1 MNKFLSSFFLLLFSL
16 QAFSQNMPR
25 PSAHEISIAPQWA
38 QLMYAG
44 NPNVFEVDRAFRA
57 YYREH
62 DFEKS
67 YHTQYYK
74 RWRRAVDAHVNVQGF
89 AEMPSEEDVLRAREE
104 FSENMASGNRA
115 GNWSLVGPM
124 IAYNTG
130 GNPVSVQ
137 SNIYAI
143 DQAPSNS
150 NVLYCGSETG
160 ECYRSS
166 DGGNTWNNISLN
178 DPLDGAVR
186 SIDIHPTDPNTVF
199 IGSGSRVY
207 KSTNGGSSWTE
218 VLYEWQLRA
227 NEILINP
234 SNPNIVLVAANSGVF
249 RTTNG
254 GTNWTELYDESGWD
268 LKHNTGNT
276 DIVYLL
282 KHSDALDICQFL
294 RSTDAG
300 ANFTVQ
306 SNGWFSSSDPD
317 RNDGGARLAVT
328 DADPNRI
335 YAYLIGEAKA
345 GDTGYIGVWKSTD
358 GGTTWTLPNGPAGGP
373 YDADHMNLAIGTVN
387 WQYHQGYYNCAL
399 MASHT
404 DPDQI
409 RLGGLNLYG
418 SDDGG
423 ATFYPLAGYV
433 GGPYSMHVDMQDFR
447 AIGNTTWITTDGGI
461 YRSTDF
467 FNSANFESRM
477 YGIHSSDYWGFG
489 SGWNEDVLIG
499 GLYHNGNLSFH
510 ENYGYGNF
518 LQLGGGEPASG
529 YVNQGENRR
538 VYSSDING
546 KIMPLNIGDPVQN
559 VGFGIDPNER
569 YWAAEST
576 ELEFDPRC
584 YSIAYTGKDHQ
595 LWRTEDK
602 GTTFTLF
609 HEFGSDEDNRI
620 TYVEQS
626 WSDPDVMYVCQQNV
640 NPSSSGTLWKTM
652 DAGQNWST
660 IALPSVS
667 NSRKMLIQVDP
678 TDHQKVW
685 IAFESSSNGQ
695 RVYRSVNGG
704 SSWTNLTTSTL
715 NGQYPHSLNL
725 IGGTD
730 GGIYLSTNNTIFYRN
745 NTMSDWVDFG
755 DGLPVSLNTCIARPF
770 YRDGKIRI
778 ASYGKG
784 IWESSLQEQPT
795 VPIAQIMVDKM
806 QTTQHCEADTF
817 HYVCHSMLNHT
828 NATWEWTFQG
838 GTPAI
843 GNSWSENVTYAN
855 PGTHLTILKVT
866 DGDGDFDIDSLYIT
880 IDAYQPLSTLSES
893 FEAVFPPAGFEL
905 VNADEDITWEQ
916 ETGFGGF
923 GTSDQC
929 MKIRGYDYWPG
940 GAEDDAIVSMDMTY
954 LQDAELTFDVA
965 YARYASNYTDSLEVL
980 VSTDCGD
987 NYTSLYFKGGS
998 DLATAPDFSA
1008 SPFIPAAN
1016 QWRTET
1022 IDLSSYMGNGDVL
1035 IVFRSHTGWGQ
1046 NVYVDNINLTA
1057 VNVVG
1062 VEETEPDTYLS
1073 IYPNPVAQSGTLH
1086 LHTNLNEMIDVEI
1099 FSSEGKHVYRGK
1111 HTPTGS
1117 ISISGLAPGAYV
1129 SVLRTSELIKKG
1141 VLVVQ

>member
-1 MNKFLSSFFLLLFSL
+1 MKKLLSAILLLLAMGASAQHML
-16 QAFSQNMPR
+16 R
-25 PSAHEISIAPQWA
+25 PSNHEISVAPTWA
-38 QLMYAG
+38 QMMYSE
-44 NPNVFEVDRAFRA
+44 NPNVFAVDKSFRE
-57 YYREH
+57 YYRQH

-74 RWRRAVDAHVNVQGF
+74 RWRREVDQYVNVAGF
-89 AEMPSEEDVLRAREE
+89 VEMPSEQDFLREREAL
-104 FSENMASGNRA
+104 SESLNSNRA
-115 GNWSLVGPM
+115 GNWSLVGPLV
-124 IAYNTG
+124 AYDTG
-130 GNPVSVQ
+130 GEPTAEQ

-143 DQAPSNS
+143 DQAPSNA

-160 ECYRSS
+160 ECYRSN
-166 DGGNTWNNISLN
+166 DGGNSWNNVSLN
-178 DPLDGAVR
+178 DPLNGGVNA
-186 SIDIHPTDPNTVF
+186 IEIHPTDPNTVY
-199 IGSGSRVY
+199 IGSGSYIY
-207 KSTNGGSSWTE
+207 KSTDGGVTWNS
-218 VLYEWQLRA
+218 VLYEWQLNA

-234 SNPNIVLVAANSGVF
+234 ANPNIVMVAANSGVF

-254 GTNWTELYDESGWD
+254 GTNWSELYNESGWD
-268 LKHNTGNT
+268 LKTNTANSNT
-276 DIVYLL
+276 VYLL
-282 KHSDALDICQFL
+282 KHSNALNICQFL

-306 SNGWFSSSDPD
+306 SSGWFSSTDPD

-328 DADPNRI
+328 NADPNRI

-358 GGTTWTLPNGPAGGP
+358 GGSTWTLPNGPAGGP
-373 YDADHMNLAIGTVN
+373 YDANHMNLAIGTVN

-399 MASHT
+399 MASNT
-404 DPDQI
+404 NPDQF

-423 ATFYPLAGYV
+423 ATFYALAGYV

-447 AIGNTTWITTDGGI
+447 AIGNTTWITCDGGI
-461 YRSTDF
+461 YRSDDF
-467 FNSANFESRM
+467 FTSANFEPRM

-510 ENYGYGNF
+510 ENYGDGNF

-546 KIMPLNIGDPVQN
+546 KIMPENIGDPVQN

-595 LWRTEDK
+595 LWRTDDK

-609 HEFGSDEDNRI
+609 KEFGSDTENRI
-620 TYVEQS
+620 TYIEQS
-626 WSDPDVMYVCQQNV
+626 WSNPDVMYVCQQNV
-640 NPSSSGTLWKTM
+640 NPSSSGTLWKTT
-652 DAGQNWST
+652 DGGQNWST

-678 TDHQKVW
+678 TDHQKIW

-695 RVYRSVNGG
+695 RVYKSVNGG
-704 SSWTNLTTSTL
+704 ANWTNLTTSTL
-715 NGQYPHSLNL
+715 NGQAPHSLNL

-730 GGIYLSTNNTIFYRN
+730 GGIYLATNHTIFYRN
-745 NTMSDWVDFG
+745 NSMNDWVDFG
-755 DGLPVSLNTCIARPF
+755 DGLPVDLNTCIARPF
-770 YRDGKIRI
+770 YRDGKMRI

-784 IWESSLQEQPT
+784 IWESNFYEHPS
-795 VPIAQIMVDKM
+795 VPIAQVMVDKLE
-806 QTTQHCEADTF
+806 TTQHCEADTF

-838 GTPAI
+838 GTPTTA
-843 GNSWSENVTYAN
+843 NTWSANVVYNT

-866 DGDGDFDIDSLYIT
+866 DGDGDFSIDSLYIT
-880 IDAYQPLSTLSES
+880 IDAFQPLTTLSET
-893 FEAVFPPAGFEL
+893 FEAAFPPAGFEL

-916 ETGFGGF
+916 ETGFGAY
-923 GTSDQC
+923 GTSSRC
-929 MKIRGYDYWPG
+929 MKIRGFDYWPG
-940 GAEDDAIVSMDMTY
+940 GDEDDAIVSMDMTY

-965 YARYASNYTDSLEVL
+965 YARYAVNYSDSLEVL
-980 VSTDCGD
+980 ISTDCGA
-987 NYTSLYFKGGS
+987 NYTSVYFKGGS

-1008 SPFIPAAN
+1008 SAFVPAAN
-1016 QWRTET
+1016 EWRTET
-1022 IDLSSYMGNGDVL
+1022 IDLSAYMGNGDVL
-1035 IVFRSHTGWGQ
+1035 INFRSHTGWGQ
-1046 NVYVDNINLTA
+1046 NVYVDNINLSA
-1057 VNVVG
+1057 VNVVA
-1062 VEETEPDTYLS
+1062 VEEAEAKKILS
-1073 IYPNPVAQSGTLH
+1073 IYPNPMAQNGVLH
-1086 LHTNLNEMIDVEI
+1086 LYSNVNEMIDVEI
-1099 FSSEGKHVYRGK
+1099 YSSEGRRVYRSR
-1111 HTPTGS
+1111 HSPVST
-1117 ISISGLAPGAYV
+1117 ISVSGLASGVYV
-1129 SVLRTSELIKKG
+1129 SVLRSSTLIRKE

>member
-1 MNKFLSSFFLLLFSL
+1 MKKILSSLFLLVFSL
-16 QAFSQNMPR
+16 TAFSQNMFR
-25 PSAHEISIAPQWA
+25 PSERDISVAPQWA
-38 QLMYAG
+38 QLMYAE
-44 NPNVFEVDRAFRA
+44 NPNVFEVDRAFRE
-57 YYREH
+57 YYRQH

-74 RWRRAVDAHVNVQGF
+74 RWRRTIDDHINTLGF
-89 AEMPSEEDVLRAREE
+89 AEMPSEQDMLRLHEE
-104 FSENMASGNRA
+104 GLEHIGSQNRA

-124 IAYNTG
+124 IAYNTA
-130 GNPVSVQ
+130 GNPVSQQ
-137 SNIYAI
+137 SNIYSI

-150 NVLYCGSETG
+150 NILYCGSETG
-160 ECYRSS
+160 ECYRSA
-166 DGGNTWNNISLN
+166 DGGNSWNNVSLN

-186 SIDIHPTDPNTVF
+186 SIDIHPTDPNTVY

-207 KSTNGGSSWTE
+207 KSTNGGTTWAE
-218 VLYEWQLRA
+218 VLYEWQLNA

-254 GTNWTELYDESGWD
+254 GTNWTELFNESGWD
-268 LKHNTGNT
+268 LKHNTSNNN
-276 DIVYLL
+276 IVYML
-282 KHSDALDICQFL
+282 KHSNALNICQFL

-300 ANFTVQ
+300 ANFSVQ
-306 SNGWFSSSDPD
+306 SSGWFSSSDPD
-317 RNDGGARLAVT
+317 RNDGGGRLAVS
-328 DADPNRI
+328 DADPNRV

-358 GGTTWTLPNGPAGGP
+358 GGSSWTLPNGPAGGP

-399 MASHT
+399 MASNT

-447 AIGNTTWITTDGGI
+447 NIGNTTWLTCDGGI

-467 FNSANFESRM
+467 FSSAGFESRM

-499 GLYHNGNLSFH
+499 GLYHNGNLSYH
-510 ENYGYGNF
+510 ENYGDGNF

-546 KIMPLNIGDPVQN
+546 KIMPENIGDPVQN

-584 YSIAYTGKDHQ
+584 YSNAYTGKDHQ

-609 HEFGSDEDNRI
+609 KSFGTDTENRI
-620 TYVEQS
+620 TYIEQS
-626 WSDPDVMYVCQQNV
+626 WSNPNVMYVCQQNV
-640 NPSSSGTLWKTM
+640 NPSSSGTLWKTT
-652 DAGQNWST
+652 DGGQNWNS

-695 RVYRSVNGG
+695 RVYKSVNGG
-704 SSWTNLTTSTL
+704 ATWTNLTTSTL
-715 NGQYPHSLNL
+715 NGNAPHSLNL

-730 GGIYLSTNNTIFYRN
+730 GGIYLATNNTIFYRN
-745 NTMSDWVDFG
+745 NGMNDWVDFG

-770 YRDGKIRI
+770 YRDGKMRI

-784 IWESSLQEQPT
+784 IWESSFQEQPS
-795 VPIAQIMVDKM
+795 VPVAQIMVDKL
-806 QTTQHCEADTF
+806 QITQHCEQDTF
-817 HYVCHSMLNHT
+817 YYVDHSMLNHT
-828 NATWEWTFQG
+828 NAVWQWTFQG
-838 GTPAI
+838 GTPST
-843 GNSWSENVTYAN
+843 GNTWNEKVTYAN
-855 PGTHLTILKVT
+855 PGTYLTILKVT

-880 IDAYQPLSTLSES
+880 VNAYQPLTTLSEN
-893 FEAVFPPAGFEL
+893 FETIFPPTGFEIK
-905 VNADEDITWEQ
+905 NADEDITWELKNDV
-916 ETGFGGF
+916 GGF
-923 GTSDQC
+923 GTSAQC
-929 MKIRGYDYWPG
+929 MFIRGYDYTSVG
-940 GAEDDAIVSMDMTY
+940 QDDDAVVSVDMTY
-954 LQDAELTFDVA
+954 LQDAWLTFDVA
-965 YARYASNYTDSLEVL
+965 YARWGGGYTDTLEVL
-980 VSTDCGD
+980 VSTDCGA
-987 NYTSLYFKGGS
+987 NYQSLYFKGGT
-998 DLATAPDFSA
+998 DIATAPDYQDGW
-1008 SPFIPAAN
+1008 FIPTSSE
-1016 QWRTET
+1016 WRTDSV
-1022 IDLSSYMGNGDVL
+1022 DLNSYMGNNDVL
-1035 IVFRSHTGWGQ
+1035 IVFRFHCGWGQ
-1046 NVYVDNINLTA
+1046 NMYIDNINLSA

-1062 VEETEPDTYLS
+1062 VAEAKPETILS
-1073 IYPNPVAQSGTLH
+1073 IYPNPVAQNGTLQ
-1086 LHTNLNEMIDVEI
+1086 LYSNVKEMIDVEI
-1099 FSSEGKHVYRGK
+1099 YSTEGKRIYRAK
-1111 HTPTGS
+1111 HNPNS
-1117 ISISGLAPGAYV
+1117 AIPMQGLAQGSYIC
-1129 SVLRTSELIKKG
+1129 VLRTSNFIKKQ
-1141 VLVVQ
+1141 LFVVH

>member
-1 MNKFLSSFFLLLFSL
+1 MKKLLPAFFLLLATFGYA
-16 QAFSQNMPR
+16 QKMFR
-25 PSAHEISIAPQWA
+25 PSAHDISIAPAWA
-38 QLMYAG
+38 QMMYSQD
-44 NPNVFEVDRAFRA
+44 PNVFAVDRAFRD

-74 RWRRAVDAHVNVQGF
+74 RWRRAVDAYVNTQGF
-89 AEMPSEEDVLRAREE
+89 AEMPSEQDFLREREE
-104 FSENMASGNRA
+104 MASNSETNRA
-115 GNWSLVGPM
+115 GNWSLVGPV
-124 IAYNTG
+124 IAYDTNG
-130 GNPVSVQ
+130 DPVSEQ

-143 DQAPSNS
+143 DQAPSNA
-150 NVLYCGSETG
+150 NILYCGSETG
-160 ECYRSS
+160 ECYRSN
-166 DGGNTWNNISLN
+166 DGGNSWNNVSLN

-186 SIDIHPTDPNTVF
+186 SIDIHPTDPNTVY
-199 IGSGSRVY
+199 IGSGSYVY
-207 KSTNGGSSWTE
+207 KSTDGGSTWNS
-218 VLYEWQLRA
+218 VLYEWQLNA
-227 NEILINP
+227 NEILTNP
-234 SNPNIVLVAANSGVF
+234 SNPNIVMVAANSGVF
-249 RTTNG
+249 RSTDG
-254 GTNWTELYDESGWD
+254 GANWTELYNETGWD
-268 LKHNTGNT
+268 LKVNTGNANT
-276 DIVYLL
+276 IYLL
-282 KHSDALDICQFL
+282 KHSNALNICQFL

-328 DADPNRI
+328 NADANRI

-373 YDADHMNLAIGTVN
+373 YDNDHMNLAIGTVN

-399 MASHT
+399 MASNT

-423 ATFYPLAGYV
+423 ATFYALAGYV
-433 GGPYSMHVDMQDFR
+433 GGPYNMHVDMQDFR

-467 FNSANFESRM
+467 FNSNGFESRM

-510 ENYGYGNF
+510 ENYGFGNF

-569 YWAAEST
+569 YWAAESS

-595 LWRTEDK
+595 LWRTDDK

-609 HEFGSDEDNRI
+609 MTFGSDAANRI
-620 TYVEQS
+620 TYIEQS
-626 WSDPDVMYVCQQNV
+626 WSDPDVMYVCQQNE

-652 DAGQNWST
+652 DGGQNWST
-660 IALPSVS
+660 VTLPSVS

-704 SSWTNLTTSTL
+704 SSWTNLTTATL

-730 GGIYLSTNNTIFYRN
+730 GGVYLSTNNTIFYRN
-745 NTMSDWVDFG
+745 STMGDWVDFG

-784 IWESSLQEQPT
+784 IWESAFQEQPT
-795 VPIAQIMVDKM
+795 VPIAQVMVDRM
-806 QTTQHCEADTF
+806 QTTQHCEQDTF
-817 HYVCHSMLNHT
+817 RYVCHSMLNHT

-838 GTPAI
+838 GTPATADT
-843 GNSWSENVTYAN
+843 WHANVAYAA
-855 PGTHLTILKVT
+855 PGTYLTILTVT
-866 DGDGDFDIDSLYIT
+866 DGTGHSDTDSLYVT
-880 IDAYQPLSTLSES
+880 VNGFTPLATVSEN
-893 FEAVFPPAGFEL
+893 FEAAFPPTGFEI
-905 VNADEDITWEQ
+905 VNDDEDITWEMYD
-916 ETGFGGF
+916 GVGGF
-923 GTSDQC
+923 GNSSHC
-929 MKIRGYDYWPG
+929 MYIRGYDYWPG
-940 GAEDDAIVSMDMTY
+940 GAEDDAVVSVDMTY
-954 LQDAELTFDVA
+954 LQDAWLTFDVA
-965 YARYASNYTDSLEVL
+965 YARWGGGYSDSLEVL
-980 VSTDCGD
+980 VSTDCGA
-987 NYTSLYFKGGS
+987 NYQSLYFRGGT
-998 DLATAPDFSA
+998 DIATASDNSSDVFVPS
-1008 SPFIPAAN
+1008 SS
-1016 QWRTET
+1016 QWRTDS
-1022 IDLSSYMGNGDVL
+1022 IDLSGYMGNDDVL
-1035 IVFRSHTGWGQ
+1035 IVFRFHSGWGQ
-1046 NVYVDNINLTA
+1046 HMYLDNINLSA
-1057 VNVVG
+1057 VNVVS
-1062 VEETEPDTYLS
+1062 VTEPETEKYLS
-1073 IYPNPVAQSGTLH
+1073 IYPNPVAEGSSLQLRS
-1086 LHTNLNEMIDVEI
+1086 NLNEPIMVDLYSV
-1099 FSSEGKHVYRGK
+1099 EGKRIYRNT
-1111 HTPTGS
+1111 HSPNASIPVPAMAQGS
-1117 ISISGLAPGAYV
+1117 YIC
-1129 SVLRTSELIKKG
+1129 VLRSSALITKE
-1141 VLVVQ
+1141 VLVVR